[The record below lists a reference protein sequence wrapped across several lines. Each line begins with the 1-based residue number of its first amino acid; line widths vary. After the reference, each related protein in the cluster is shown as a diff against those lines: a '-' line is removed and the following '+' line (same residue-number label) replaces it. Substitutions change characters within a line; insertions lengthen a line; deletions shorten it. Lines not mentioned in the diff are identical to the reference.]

1 MEFGFTEEQEKLRK
15 EIHDF
20 FVEELPVDHRPGL
33 LMTEEQLSFGVELQK
48 KAGKKGYLAP
58 GWSKESGGMGLSDM
72 EQGIILEEQGYW
84 GIFWPGTQ
92 GLRICGP
99 AVHLFGTEEQKRKFL
114 PGIAKGET
122 IWYQAQTEPDA
133 GSDEANMHLRAV
145 KDGNDYILNGQKAFI
160 TAPAPADY
168 LYTLART
175 EDTVPKHRGIS
186 LFLVPAH
193 APGVSYRALPTM
205 GGFTVE
211 IFYDDVRVSQDYL
224 VGEINRGFY
233 HAMATFMFERSGTGA
248 AASGKRGL
256 EEFVQFCKETK
267 RNRKLLI
274 DDPQVREA
282 LAQMAVEAEVE
293 RLCGW
298 HGQWY
303 FSQREKLGSQPYNLG
318 SFYTKTSG
326 PIRSERIMDMF
337 GLYGQLRKGSESLK
351 YEGRAE
357 RSWQASRSTHPA
369 GTIEINKVVIADR
382 GLGLPRIPI
391 KLREVIGRAVKEDTA
406 R

>member
-1 MEFGFTEEQEKLRK
+1 
-15 EIHDF
+15 
-20 FVEELPVDHRPGL
+20 
-33 LMTEEQLSFGVELQK
+33 
-48 KAGKKGYLAP
+48 
-58 GWSKESGGMGLSDM
+58 
-72 EQGIILEEQGYW
+72 
-84 GIFWPGTQ
+84 
-92 GLRICGP
+92 
-99 AVHLFGTEEQKRKFL
+99 
-114 PGIAKGET
+114 
-122 IWYQAQTEPDA
+122 
-133 GSDEANMHLRAV
+133 
-145 KDGNDYILNGQKAFI
+145 
-160 TAPAPADY
+160 
-168 LYTLART
+168 
-175 EDTVPKHRGIS
+175 
-186 LFLVPAH
+186 
-193 APGVSYRALPTM
+193 
-205 GGFTVE
+205 
-211 IFYDDVRVSQDYL
+211 VSQDYL